1 MILEKFF
8 TNKYDNDEIFV
19 EKNVKF
25 SEFKDYVFYQKNEFE
40 KSEIAD
46 VALLCENYF
55 DFAVN
60 FFAAIF
66 AKKNIYLLTDKSRLN
81 LLDFSYIKPE
91 NFDKKMS
98 WKSFKNDYNSK
109 EIMINFFTSGS
120 SGIPK
125 LIGKTLYNLEVEAQS
140 ALDEFNLK
148 KDLLVVS
155 TTLSSHSYGIAFNF
169 ILPFY
174 SGMKIFQTR
183 IEFPEQLPK
192 SSNYIFI
199 STPSFV
205 EKFEKYDYKF
215 ENPPEKVFLAGAKT
229 EEKIYKYFNKF
240 SKVIDIYGST
250 ETGNIAYKNDGEIF
264 TVLEGVCVEKNEEG
278 KIVVKS
284 DFFPE
289 KEIILNDIIEKFS
302 DKKFILKKRTDRI
315 VKVQEK
321 RISLT
326 EIENISKNFS
336 HVKDACCFKYED
348 VLACAIVVDD
358 ENFDIKLL
366 KKYLSDFVEIVPKK
380 WRILS
385 EIPKNIS
392 GKIDYEKLKFFFGL
406 NLTLPYIFEKNLD
419 VNVAKI
425 VLKFRKN
432 SNFLKGHFDI
442 KPIVPGVVQ
451 LYFAKY
457 FIQEIFKKNLPTN
470 NVKKLKFSN
479 IINPEEKVTLRII
492 ETEKSFEISYLSD
505 DKIYSSCIFEK

>member
-8 TNKYDNDEIFV
+8 TNEYDNDEIFV

-40 KSEIAD
+40 KSQIAD
-46 VALLCENYF
+46 VVLLCENYF

-66 AKKNIYLLTDKSRLN
+66 AKKNIYLLTDNSRLN

-98 WKSFKNDYNSK
+98 WKNFKNDYNSK

-125 LIGKTLYNLEVEAQS
+125 LIGKTLYNLEVEAQ
-140 ALDEFNLK
+140 AVLDEFNLK
-148 KDLLVVS
+148 KDSLVVS

-284 DFFPE
+284 DFFPA
-289 KEIILNDIIEKFS
+289 KEMVLNDIIEKIS
-302 DKKFILKKRTDRI
+302 DKKFVLKKRTDRI
-315 VKVQEK
+315 VTCK
-321 RISLT
+321 R
-326 EIENISKNFS
+326 
-336 HVKDACCFKYED
+336 C
-348 VLACAIVVDD
+348 
-358 ENFDIKLL
+358 LL
-366 KKYLSDFVEIVPKK
+366 P
-380 WRILS
+380 
-385 EIPKNIS
+385 
-392 GKIDYEKLKFFFGL
+392 
-406 NLTLPYIFEKNLD
+406 
-419 VNVAKI
+419 
-425 VLKFRKN
+425 
-432 SNFLKGHFDI
+432 
-442 KPIVPGVVQ
+442 
-451 LYFAKY
+451 
-457 FIQEIFKKNLPTN
+457 
-470 NVKKLKFSN
+470 
-479 IINPEEKVTLRII
+479 
-492 ETEKSFEISYLSD
+492 
-505 DKIYSSCIFEK
+505 